1 MRWQGPHIAATEF
14 LDKGKILHNF
24 ESGFKKII
32 QAIFPRLIWP
42 KKCSTVLTGMIL
54 IGLQKAFDTKDHD
67 TKSL

>member
-14 LDKGKILHNF
+14 LDKGKILYFF

-32 QAIFPRLIWP
+32 QAIFSRLIWP
-42 KKCSTVLTGMIL
+42 KKYPTVLTEMIL
-54 IGLQKAFDTKDHD
+54 IGLQKAFDSKDHD